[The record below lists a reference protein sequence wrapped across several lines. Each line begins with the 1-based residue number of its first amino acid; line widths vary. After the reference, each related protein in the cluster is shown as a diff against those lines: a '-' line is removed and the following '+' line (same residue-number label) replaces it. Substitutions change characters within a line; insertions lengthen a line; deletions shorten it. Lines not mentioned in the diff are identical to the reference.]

1 MGRATKKELSLGRNQ
16 IQKDETMTQ
25 GTLLPL
31 VEPPQV
37 ASFLVWE
44 LPLSSSHTVSAFRI
58 GPV

>member
-1 MGRATKKELSLGRNQ
+1 MGRATKKELSLGGNQ